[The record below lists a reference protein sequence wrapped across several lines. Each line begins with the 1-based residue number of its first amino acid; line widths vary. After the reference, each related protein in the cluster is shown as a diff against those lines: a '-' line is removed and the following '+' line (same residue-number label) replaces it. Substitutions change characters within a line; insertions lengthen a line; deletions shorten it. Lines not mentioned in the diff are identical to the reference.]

1 MMGSP
6 GGELFDAVVVGA
18 GFSGLYQLYQL
29 REHGFRVLLLE
40 AGSGPG
46 GVWQQ
51 NCYPGARVDSHV
63 PNYELSIEAV
73 WRDWIWTERFP
84 GWEELQ
90 RYFRHVVERLD
101 LARDI
106 RFDTKVASAA
116 FEGEHDVWAITTAD
130 GTTVRA
136 CTFILCT
143 GFASKPYTP
152 DIAGLGSFLGDCHH
166 TARWPRGGVSFM
178 GQRVGVVGTGASGVQ
193 IVQEAGRDAA
203 HLTVFQR
210 SPVTALPMQQ
220 RRLSEREQL
229 DAKEHYPEMFRI
241 RNEPPGSFYDI
252 VRQDVSAL
260 AVSDEERNAVYQSA
274 WNLGG
279 FHFWAG
285 TFKDVLVDEA
295 ANRTAYD
302 FWRNK
307 TVARLRDPRVAEL
320 LAPTEPP
327 YAFGTKRPSL
337 EQNYY
342 EVFNQDNVTLVD
354 VRTEPILRVTPTGIE
369 TQAQHYDLDVLVL
382 ATGFDANTGGLT
394 AIDIRGIDGRS
405 LADRWSNGVD
415 TNLGVAVDGFP
426 NLLFLY
432 GPQSPSAFCNGPTC
446 AELQG
451 DWVVEMLSYLRDH
464 GWTRFDSTPEVAQQ
478 WTTHLEGVAAMTL
491 LSRTDSWYM
500 AANIPGK
507 RRQLLSYP
515 LTDAYLDRLRTVAEN
530 GYEGFVLSSGPSP
543 GGGALR

>member
-1 MMGSP
+1 MRSWSERASVVSTSCTSCGST
-6 GGELFDAVVVGA
+6 
-18 GFSGLYQLYQL
+18 
-29 REHGFRVLLLE
+29 
-40 AGSGPG
+40 GSGPG

-63 PNYELSIEAV
+63 PNYELSIETV
-73 WRDWIWTERFP
+73 WRDWTWTERFP

-106 RFDTKVASAA
+106 RFDTPVVSAD
-116 FEGEHDVWAITTAD
+116 FEGGHDVWAITTAD
-130 GTTVRA
+130 GVTVRA
-136 CTFILCT
+136 RTFILCT

-166 TARWPRGGVSFM
+166 TARWPRGGVSFT
-178 GQRVGVVGTGASGVQ
+178 GKRVGVIGTGASGVQ
-193 IVQEAGRDAA
+193 IVQEAGRNAA

-260 AVSDEERNAVYQSA
+260 AVSDEERNAVYQAA

-327 YAFGTKRPSL
+327 YPFGTKRPSL

-394 AIDIRGIDGRS
+394 AIDIRGIDERS
-405 LADRWSNGVD
+405 LAARWSNGVD

-451 DWVVEMLSYLRDH
+451 DWVVQLLSYLRDH

-478 WTTHLEGVAAMTL
+478 WTAHLEGVAAMTL

-515 LTDAYLDRLRTVAEN
+515 MTDAYLDRMRTVAEN
-530 GYEGFVLSSGPSP
+530 GYEGFVLSSH
-543 GGGALR
+543 R